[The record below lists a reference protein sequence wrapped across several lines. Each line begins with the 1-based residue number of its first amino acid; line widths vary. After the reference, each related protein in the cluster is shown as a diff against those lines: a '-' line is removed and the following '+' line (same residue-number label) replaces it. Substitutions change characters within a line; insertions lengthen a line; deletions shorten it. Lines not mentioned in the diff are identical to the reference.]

1 MNAQLKFS
9 DSDMNELSCLGDWC
23 QTMFYVS
30 DPAHNIPMALD
41 QAWAVLDARVS
52 ARVIGQGVGCLR
64 ISPGDGTLAGSE
76 LVEAQILGMAE
87 DGGFHG
93 AEEPSLPKQASCLPA
108 GSTDV
113 LP

>member
-52 ARVIGQGVGCLR
+52 ARVIGQGNRPGCRL
-64 ISPGDGTLAGSE
+64 L
-76 LVEAQILGMAE
+76 
-87 DGGFHG
+87 
-93 AEEPSLPKQASCLPA
+93 
-108 GSTDV
+108 TDI
-113 LP
+113 PRGWHSDRQ